1 MSNLRTFHKQEWA
14 KSRRCGRDSSQQ
26 KKRASFRGK
35 EESTVRDAKQVPFL
49 FIDFLEQMFHEAYF
63 NLSNEKFAL
72 QSKGFT
78 IWI

>member
-1 MSNLRTFHKQEWA
+1 MGEIAKVWA
-14 KSRRCGRDSSQQ
+14 GQFSTE
-26 KKRASFRGK
+26 KRASFRGK